1 MEMEQKKSKNHK
13 IQEIGEREKEAK
25 PRGEKKVVEYNDIII
40 FAFGFVLMK
49 FKNYNWLVYSA
60 DTAFSCWWFGIV
72 LSLPYEVCEQ

>member
-1 MEMEQKKSKNHK
+1 MEQKKSKNHK

-49 FKNYNWLVYSA
+49 FKNYN
-60 DTAFSCWWFGIV
+60 
-72 LSLPYEVCEQ
+72 